1 MWTSCFL
8 VTWTNVNWFILSW
21 ANWTLSQLLWGV
33 NSLWLTALSSKFSHS
48 FGSRSRSQCLKSSL
62 VLLVS
67 VLFTEWKS
75 GLWFFISQHNSTNI
89 LSNASHYFIAPPNDK
104 YYYKAP
110 RWSFPPPDHEYL
122 IICCLFLSQHIFL
135 GGVCVVVFFFFFF
148 YKWMWWHFNS
158 WVFSGRCTMA
168 AHWVWWAG
176 GRGVLWV
183 MCPRPPIR
191 ANQNRSVDS
200 LSDCAECLSTLQ
212 EPRGGHDGSAVIT

>member
-148 YKWMWWHFNS
+148 TNECDDTLIAGCSQADVQWLLIECGGL
-158 WVFSGRCTMA
+158 V
-168 AHWVWWAG
+168 AG
-176 GRGVLWV
+176 GYCEL
-183 MCPRPPIR
+183 CAPAPP
-191 ANQNRSVDS
+191 
-200 LSDCAECLSTLQ
+200 
-212 EPRGGHDGSAVIT
+212 